1 MQKKDFYTLNLQP
14 NYYLKVEIQCKSLNQ
29 PNRRRYT

>member
-14 NYYLKVEIQCKSLNQ
+14 NYYFKGGDTVQISES
-29 PNRRRYT
+29 TE